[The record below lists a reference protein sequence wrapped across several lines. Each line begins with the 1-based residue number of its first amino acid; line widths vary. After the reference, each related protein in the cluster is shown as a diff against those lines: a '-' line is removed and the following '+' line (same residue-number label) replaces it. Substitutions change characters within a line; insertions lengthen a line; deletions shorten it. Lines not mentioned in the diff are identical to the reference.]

1 VPTCTIHQPVP
12 QLYHKQMHQPCTK
25 PVQITCH
32 NNLSKQPIT
41 TTCLINLI
49 NQIRSTHQDQSPR
62 QLSTICTI
70 SPRCA
75 STKHNTTT
83 HNHHQ
88 DQYVLLIIY
97 QDKYATSSINHVST
111 ILLTSASNHVPSMYQ
126 SCINYSSTMTHQ
138 YVPTSSIYTSCMC
151 QLINYLSQPCTQH
164 VPNKPLHQTMCHNLC
179 YTTSIVI
186 AQPKIP
192 HQFYHPNLICN
203 PVTDLVYMI
212 TYLQT
217 FLNFNNKRLAFSS
230 NFTLVSHD

>member
-1 VPTCTIHQPVP
+1 
-12 QLYHKQMHQPCTK
+12 MHQTL
-25 PVQITCH
+25 VQITCH

-49 NQIRSTHQDQSPR
+49 NQINLLTKINHQENSQ
-62 QLSTICTI
+62 I
-70 SPRCA
+70 CA

-138 YVPTSSIYTSCMC
+138 DVPTSSTIHLMYVPTHQLLVSTMYPTCTS
-151 QLINYLSQPCTQH
+151 T
-164 VPNKPLHQTMCHNLC
+164 
-179 YTTSIVI
+179 
-186 AQPKIP
+186 KIP
-192 HQFYHPNLICN
+192 HQFHHPNMICN
-203 PVTDLVYMI
+203 SVIDLVYMI

-217 FLNFNNKRLAFSS
+217 FLNFNNKRLTFSS